1 MTDKCSIPGMHSP
14 SGVENG
20 SALRP
25 HFTII
30 AFLTAIF
37 FFNFTSRIL
46 LSPLTPTIERDMG
59 LGHGAMGFF
68 FFFITAGYFISLAG
82 SGFISSRISHR
93 LTIIVS
99 SVAAGF
105 VLIAVCF
112 TETAWGFGACTL
124 ALGLV
129 TGIYLPSGIATITGL
144 VDSRQW
150 GKALAIHELAP
161 NLGFIAAPLM
171 VEVLMIWFSWRCVMG
186 VTGVASILVGGS
198 FALYGR
204 GGEFYGE
211 KPNFVLI
218 RHLFMKPSFFV
229 VIILFSL
236 AISSTVGVYS
246 MLPLYLVTNHG
257 IPRVEANTI
266 IAVSRISPLFMVFLG
281 GWAGDRFGAAKT
293 MKVVFFLTGIITTLL
308 GFANTYWIKLIVL
321 FQPVSA
327 VCFFPVGFAL
337 LSMTVP
343 PRSRNL
349 AVSLAIPVSFMIGA
363 GLFPAVIGILGDA
376 GLFGSGFIILGISVL
391 AGSIFLNFVTLRD
404 YKGEAI

>member
-1 MTDKCSIPGMHSP
+1 MGELVRKNMETEQ
-14 SGVENG
+14 VENG
-20 SALRP
+20 SGLRP
-25 HFTII
+25 HFAII

-37 FFNFTSRIL
+37 FFNFTSRIM
-46 LSPLTPTIERDMG
+46 LSPLTPTIEHDMG
-59 LGHGAMGFF
+59 LGHSAMGFF
-68 FFFITAGYFISLAG
+68 FFSITVGYFISLAG

-93 LTIIVS
+93 LTIILS
-99 SVAAGF
+99 SIAAGF

-112 TETAWGFGACTL
+112 TETAWSFGACTL

-171 VEVLMIWFSWRCVMG
+171 VEVLMIWFSWRCVIG
-186 VTGVASILVGGS
+186 LTGVASIIVGFS

-204 GGEFYGE
+204 GGESCGE
-211 KPNFVLI
+211 KPDFVSI

-229 VIILFSL
+229 MIILFSL
-236 AISSTVGVYS
+236 GISSTIGVYS
-246 MLPLYLVTNHG
+246 MLPLYLVANHG
-257 IPRVEANTI
+257 ISRVEANTI
-266 IAVSRISPLFMVFLG
+266 IAASRILPLFMVFVG

-293 MKVVFFLTGIITTLL
+293 MKIVFFLTGIITILL
-308 GFANTYWIKLIVL
+308 GFANTHWIKWVVL
-321 FQPVSA
+321 FQPVFA

-337 LSMTVP
+337 LSTAVP

-363 GLFPAVIGILGDA
+363 GLVPAGIGILGDA
-376 GLFGSGFIILGISVL
+376 GLFDSGFIILGISVL
-391 AGSIFLNFVTLRD
+391 SGSILLNFVTLRD
-404 YKGEAI
+404 YRGKAV

>member
-1 MTDKCSIPGMHSP
+1 METEQVEKG
-14 SGVENG
+14 SG
-20 SALRP
+20 LRA
-25 HFTII
+25 HLTII

-37 FFNFTSRIL
+37 FFNFTSRIM
-46 LSPLTPTIERDMG
+46 LSPLAPTIEGDMA

-68 FFFITAGYFISLAG
+68 FFSITVGYFISLAG
-82 SGFISSRISHR
+82 SGFISSRISHK
-93 LTIIVS
+93 LTIIIS
-99 SVAAGF
+99 SIAAGF

-112 TETAWGFGACTL
+112 TETAWSFGACTL

-161 NLGFIAAPLM
+161 NLGFIAAPLI

-186 VTGVASILVGGS
+186 LTGVASILVGVS

-204 GGEFYGE
+204 GGESCGE
-211 KPNFVLI
+211 KPDFVSI

-229 VIILFSL
+229 MIILFSL
-236 AISSTVGVYS
+236 GISSTVGVYS
-246 MLPLYLVTNHG
+246 MLPLYLVANHG
-257 IPRVEANTI
+257 IPRGEANTI
-266 IAVSRISPLFMVFLG
+266 IAASRILPLFMVFVG

-293 MKVVFFLTGIITTLL
+293 IKVVFFLTGVITIFL
-308 GFANTYWIKLIVL
+308 GFANTHWIKLIVL
-321 FQPVSA
+321 FQPVFA

-337 LSMTVP
+337 LSTAVP

-349 AVSLAIPVSFMIGA
+349 AVSLAIPLSFMIGA
-363 GLFPAVIGILGDA
+363 GLFPAGIGILGDA
-376 GLFGSGFIILGISVL
+376 GLFDSGFIILGIFILS
-391 AGSIFLNFVTLRD
+391 GSILLNFVTLQD
-404 YKGEAI
+404 YR